1 MAKILIVDDSS
12 MSRRILRNILE
23 AEANDVIEAA
33 DGMSA
38 LEMYFLHKPDVV
50 LLDLI
55 MKGLYGIEVL
65 KTLRRMD
72 INARV
77 IVASA
82 DIQSSSRQMAET
94 EGALAFV
101 TKLFVAEEIVKAVSA
116 AIKEP
121 KPCS

>member
-101 TKLFVAEEIVKAVSA
+101 TKPFVAEEIVKAVSA